1 MENNKLSMNNKV
13 LVENYRPVSLLSHVS
28 KVFERLLYKQTETFR
43 NNKLSI
49 KLSVKTIIDNIA

>member
-1 MENNKLSMNNKV
+1 MGNNKLSMNNKV

>member
-1 MENNKLSMNNKV
+1 MNNKV
-13 LVENYRPVSLLSHVS
+13 LVENYRPVSLLSQVS